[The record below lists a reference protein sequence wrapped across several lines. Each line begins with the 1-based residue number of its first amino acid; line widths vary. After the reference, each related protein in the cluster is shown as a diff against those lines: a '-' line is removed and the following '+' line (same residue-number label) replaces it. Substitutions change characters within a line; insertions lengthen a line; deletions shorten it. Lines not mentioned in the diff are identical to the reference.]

1 MSQPVARLLCVG
13 TYERDYPRNALTIAA
28 LRRAGYDV
36 EEIHVPVFERT
47 RDKTGGFLRPG
58 SLARL
63 GARLLWAYARLAL
76 RLIRRL
82 PDADAVIF
90 GYIGQG
96 DMLALGPLARL
107 RGRPVVFNPLVTLT
121 DTLVEDRG
129 LVRAGTLA
137 ARAIAALDWAALRF
151 ADLIL
156 VDTPQNG
163 DYLVD
168 RFGVSPARIAVVPVG
183 ADDRLFHP
191 REIVTPPS
199 GPLRMLFYGKYTP
212 LHGVSTIVE
221 AAALLRGEDVR
232 FEMIGVGQLVAET
245 RAMAERLGLDSIE
258 FRDWVPFTELPERIA
273 AADVVLGIFGDT
285 DKAAR
290 VVPNKVFQ
298 AMAMGAAIVTRDGPA
313 IREVLQHDV
322 SALLVPAGDPSA
334 LADAIRALRDP
345 ERRRTLG
352 AGARAAFLAT
362 GSIDALAARLSDML
376 SPVLARRA
384 GRSVVRER
392 EA

>member
-1 MSQPVARLLCVG
+1 MSQPAARLLYVG

-28 LRRAGYDV
+28 LRRAGFDV

-58 SLARL
+58 SLVRL
-63 GARLLWAYARLAL
+63 GARLVLAYTRLAL

-82 PDADAVIF
+82 PHADAAIF

-96 DMLALGPLARL
+96 DVLALAPLTRL

-121 DTLVEDRG
+121 DTLVEDRE
-129 LVRAGTLA
+129 LVRAGTLP
-137 ARAIAALDWAALRF
+137 ARAIAALDWAALRC

-156 VDTPQNG
+156 VDTPQNA
-163 DYLVD
+163 DYLVS
-168 RFGVSPARIAVVPVG
+168 RFGVSPARVAVVPVG
-183 ADDRLFHP
+183 ADDRLFQP
-191 REIVTPPS
+191 REMAGTPA
-199 GPLRMLFYGKYTP
+199 GPLRVLFYGKYTP
-212 LHGVSTIVE
+212 LHGVPTIVE
-221 AAALLRGEDVR
+221 AAARLRGEDVR
-232 FEMIGVGQLVAET
+232 FEMIGVGQLAAET
-245 RAMAERLGLDSIE
+245 RALAERLGLDSID
-258 FRDWVPFTELPERIA
+258 FHDWVPFAELPERIA

-298 AMAMGAAIVTRDGPA
+298 AMAMGAAIVTRDSPA
-313 IREVLQHDV
+313 VREVLQHDV
-322 SALLVPAGDPSA
+322 SALLVPPADPEA
-334 LADAIRALRDP
+334 LADAIRTLRDP
-345 ERRRTLG
+345 GRRRTIG

-362 GSIDALAARLSDML
+362 GSIDALADRLRAVL
-376 SPVLARRA
+376 RPVLAQRKPRA
-384 GRSVVRER
+384 VVRER

>member
-1 MSQPVARLLCVG
+1 MSQPAARLLYVG

-28 LRRAGYDV
+28 LHRAGFDV

-58 SLARL
+58 SLVRL
-63 GARLLWAYARLAL
+63 GARLVLAYTRLAL

-82 PDADAVIF
+82 PHADAAIF

-96 DMLALGPLARL
+96 DVLALAPLTRL

-121 DTLVEDRG
+121 DTLVEDRE
-129 LVRAGTLA
+129 LVRAGTLP
-137 ARAIAALDWAALRF
+137 ARAIAALDWAALRC

-156 VDTPQNG
+156 VDTPQNA
-163 DYLVD
+163 DYLVS
-168 RFGVSPARIAVVPVG
+168 RFGVSPARVTVVPVG
-183 ADDRLFHP
+183 ADDRLFQP
-191 REIVTPPS
+191 REMAGTPA
-199 GPLRMLFYGKYTP
+199 GPLRVLFYGKYTP
-212 LHGVSTIVE
+212 LHGVPTIVE
-221 AAALLRGEDVR
+221 AAARLRGEDVR
-232 FEMIGVGQLVAET
+232 FEMIGVGQLAAET
-245 RAMAERLGLDSIE
+245 RALAERLGLDSID
-258 FRDWVPFTELPERIA
+258 FHDWVPFAELPERIA

-298 AMAMGAAIVTRDGPA
+298 AMAMGAAIVTRDSPA
-313 IREVLQHDV
+313 VREVLQHDV
-322 SALLVPAGDPSA
+322 SALLVPPADPEA
-334 LADAIRALRDP
+334 LADAIRTLRDP
-345 ERRRTLG
+345 GRRRTIG

-362 GSIDALAARLSDML
+362 GSIDALADRLRAVL
-376 SPVLARRA
+376 RPVLAQRKPRA
-384 GRSVVRER
+384 VVRER

>member
-1 MSQPVARLLCVG
+1 MSQAAARLLYVG

-63 GARLLWAYARLAL
+63 GARLVLAYARLAL
-76 RLIRRL
+76 RMMRRL
-82 PDADAVIF
+82 AHADAVLF

-96 DMLALGPLARL
+96 DVLALAPLARL
-107 RGRPVVFNPLVTLT
+107 RRRPVIFNPLVTLT

-129 LVRAGTLA
+129 LVRDGTLP
-137 ARAIAALDWAALRF
+137 ARAIAALDWAALRC

-163 DYLVD
+163 DYLVR
-168 RFGVSPARIAVVPVG
+168 RFDVSRARIAVVPVG
-183 ADDRLFHP
+183 ADDRLFQP
-191 REIVTPPS
+191 RGTVAAP
-199 GPLRMLFYGKYTP
+199 GGRLRALFYGKYTP

-221 AAALLRGEDVR
+221 AAARLRDDDVR
-232 FEMIGVGQLVAET
+232 FEMIGVGQLAAET
-245 RAMAERLGLDSIE
+245 RAMAERLGLDWIA
-258 FRDWVPFTELPERIA
+258 FHDWVPFAELPERIA

-313 IREVLQHDV
+313 IREVLQHGV
-322 SALLVPAGDPSA
+322 SALLVPPGDPAA

-345 ERRRTLG
+345 ERRQALG

-362 GSIDALAARLSDML
+362 GSIDALAARLDEVL
-376 SPVLARRA
+376 GPVLARRA
-384 GRSVVRER
+384 ERAVVRER